1 MPCTS
6 SSAVFSSARSPL
18 ETTVGRIG
26 GDELLNL
33 PGDVR
38 EGLALVADDL
48 AEEEVLRL
56 DGRRASYSE
65 SIFESRM
72 YSLDRVVLQEAGAA
86 KGLERLGERAVGALG
101 ADTLTIGSIRSFT
114 LNAMS

>member
-1 MPCTS
+1 M
-6 SSAVFSSARSPL
+6 FSSARSPY
-18 ETTVGRIG
+18 ETTVSRIG

-56 DGRRASYSE
+56 DGRRALVQ
-65 SIFESRM
+65 RVDLRVADVL
-72 YSLDRVVLQEAGAA
+72 LDRVVLQEAGAA
-86 KGLERLGERAVGALG
+86 KGLERLGAEACRKARSEP
-101 ADTLTIGSIRSFT
+101 TPLTIGSIRSFT